1 MLRIE
6 VLIETSYL
14 IAKVMILLVWIHVM
28 ALDAIKVVKQIVKK
42 ECETHFLYVVPVDFP
57 KEMIIYVMINDL

>member
-28 ALDAIKVVKQIVKK
+28 ALDAIKVVK
-42 ECETHFLYVVPVDFP
+42 
-57 KEMIIYVMINDL
+57 